1 MSICKKITQR
11 ARQTAQTCLRRLRVF
26 PTMIYNLHTAALALN
41 AFICFYR
48 VNLSVFQM
56 MDGCDNDMEDV
67 ALVENGGEQE
77 NPEKDDNGGDVKNI
91 KVAHLRESRGQI
103 TLVSFEF
110 L

>member
-26 PTMIYNLHTAALALN
+26 PTMIYNLHTAAHVLN
-41 AFICFYR
+41 AFTCFYR

>member
-1 MSICKKITQR
+1 
-11 ARQTAQTCLRRLRVF
+11 
-26 PTMIYNLHTAALALN
+26 
-41 AFICFYR
+41 
-48 VNLSVFQM
+48 M

>member
-1 MSICKKITQR
+1 MAQQAWKI
-11 ARQTAQTCLRRLRVF
+11 AQTCPRRLHVF
-26 PTMIYNLHTAALALN
+26 PTMIYNLHTAAHVLK
-41 AFICFYR
+41 AFTW
-48 VNLSVFQM
+48 VNLSVFQIM
-56 MDGCDNDMEDV
+56 EGGDKDMEDV
-67 ALVENGGEQE
+67 ALVEGGGELE

>member
-1 MSICKKITQR
+1 M
-11 ARQTAQTCLRRLRVF
+11 CLRRLRVF

-41 AFICFYR
+41 AFTCFYR

-67 ALVENGGEQE
+67 ALVEKGGKHE